1 MKKIGFV
8 GAFDKTDLIV
18 QAAKILTVLGN
29 RVLVLDTTITQK
41 VKYII
46 PVINPTV
53 SYVTEFEEID
63 IGVGFDDFGEVKEY
77 LGLTEKESLNYD
89 IVLIDIDSTK
99 AFDNFDMR
107 SAETNFFVT
116 SFDLYSL
123 KKGLEIISGY
133 KEEIPMT
140 KILYSKEMLQEEDD
154 YLNFLSM
161 KMNVNWNPNKIY
173 FPFEQGDQSV
183 IIENQR
189 VAKIKFRNLSEHY
202 KESLLMVV
210 NEIIKEI
217 KFGELRK
224 VLRSIEKNS

>member
-63 IGVGFDDFGEVKEY
+63 IGVGFDDFEEVKEY

-210 NEIIKEI
+210 NEIIKEV
-217 KFGELRK
+217 KFSELRK

>member
-18 QAAKILTVLGN
+18 QVAKILTVLGN

-63 IGVGFDDFGEVKEY
+63 IGVGFDDFEEVKEY

-210 NEIIKEI
+210 NEIIKEV

>member
-18 QAAKILTVLGN
+18 QVAKILTVLGN

-63 IGVGFDDFGEVKEY
+63 IGVGFDDFEEVKEY

-210 NEIIKEI
+210 NEIIEEI

>member
-18 QAAKILTVLGN
+18 QVAKILTVLGN

-63 IGVGFDDFGEVKEY
+63 IGVGFDDFEEVKEY

-210 NEIIKEI
+210 NEITKEV
-217 KFGELRK
+217 KFSELRK

>member
-63 IGVGFDDFGEVKEY
+63 IGVGFDDFEEVKEY